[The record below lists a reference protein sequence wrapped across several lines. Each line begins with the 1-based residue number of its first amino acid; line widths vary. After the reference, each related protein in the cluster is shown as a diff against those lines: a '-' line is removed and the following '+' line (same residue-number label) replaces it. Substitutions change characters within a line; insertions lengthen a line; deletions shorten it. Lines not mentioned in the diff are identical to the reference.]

1 MGSFANN
8 TITDAG
14 RILHADV
21 MAGAVFTPTKIV
33 IGSGSLPSGT
43 AIGSL
48 TAVITPVKNLAINK
62 IQRTPDGK
70 AIFGGVYNNQDI
82 TNDFYFRELAL
93 YAKGIYLNDDGS
105 VQSETAE
112 TLYSY
117 GNAGSTADLMR
128 AYSTEHVVERQM
140 DLVCWV
146 GNTAKVDLT
155 IASGVYVTQEQLAE
169 LSGGGLVVIPAGQE
183 VPVADRKSGYLYFR
197 EQSSMTLMVTD
208 EIGLTIE

>member
-21 MAGAVFTPTKIV
+21 MAGAVFTPVRIV

-43 AIGSL
+43 AIASL
-48 TAVITPVKNLAINK
+48 TSVITPVKSLAINK
-62 IQRTPDGK
+62 AQRTPDGK

-93 YAKGIYLNDDGS
+93 YAKAVYLNDDGS
-105 VQSETAE
+105 VKSETAE
-112 TLYSY
+112 KLYSY

-146 GNTAKVDLT
+146 GNTAQVDLT
-155 IASGVYVTQEQLAE
+155 IDSGVYVTQEQVAE
-169 LSGGGLVVIPAGQE
+169 LSGGGLVVIPEGE
-183 VPVADRKSGYLYFR
+183 DIPVEDRKEGYLYFR
-197 EQSSMTLMVTD
+197 QKSSMTLMVTN
-208 EIGLTIE
+208 EIGLKFE